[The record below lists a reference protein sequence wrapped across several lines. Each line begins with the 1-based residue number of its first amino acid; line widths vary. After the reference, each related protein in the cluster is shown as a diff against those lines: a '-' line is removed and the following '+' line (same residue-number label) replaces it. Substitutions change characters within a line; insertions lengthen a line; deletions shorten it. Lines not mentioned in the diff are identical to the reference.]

1 MKAYSKS
8 MVIIA
13 AVLLIAAIPLFGGC
27 NGGEVTPTPTPTP
40 VVTEEPT
47 AEPTAEPEVSEFE
60 VVQDAVDTYLTSGST
75 WNIKA
80 SDLFMLINDEEEDND
95 PYIISVR
102 MAEDYAKGHIP
113 GAINIG
119 FGDLFKTETLATLPI
134 DQQIVM
140 YCYTGH
146 SGSQAT
152 AMLGALGYDVVN
164 LLHGM
169 SAWTTDEEIAPY
181 RFNPDTDRSDYVFET
196 EANEATETY
205 SFPVL
210 ENTASTDEVEIVKA
224 AAASYASPK
233 NITASDLYLLL
244 NDEEEDNDPFIV
256 SVRGAED
263 YAKGHIPGA
272 INIGLTTLAQN
283 LDKLPPDEPIVVYC
297 YTGHTG
303 SQATALLNMLG
314 YDATN
319 LRFGMV
325 SWTQDTEVAPYAF
338 DNSTVVDYATVS
350 GTSPM

>member
-1 MKAYSKS
+1 MKVKLWGKAS
-8 MVIIA
+8 VIIL
-13 AVLLIAAIPLFGGC
+13 AVSLLIAIPLLGGC
-27 NGGEVTPTPTPTP
+27 GGGEATPTSTPTP

-47 AEPTAEPEVSEFE
+47 TEPTTQPTAEPEVSEFE
-60 VVQDAVDTYLTSGST
+60 VVQDAVEAYLTSGST

-80 SDLFMLINDEEEDND
+80 SDLFMLLNDEEEDND

-102 MAEDYAKGHIP
+102 KAEHYAKGHIP
-113 GAINIG
+113 GAVNIG
-119 FGDLFKTETLATLPI
+119 FGDLFKAETLATLPQ
-134 DQQIVM
+134 DQQIVV

-146 SGSQAT
+146 TGSQAT
-152 AMLGALGYDVVN
+152 AILGALGYDVVN

-169 SAWTTDEEIAPY
+169 SAWTTDEEIAPS
-181 RFNPDTDRSDYVFET
+181 RFNPDTDRNDYSFET

-205 SFPVL
+205 SFPIL
-210 ENTASTDEVEIVKA
+210 ENTASADETEIVKA
-224 AAASYASPK
+224 AAAAYTSTK
-233 NITASDLYLLL
+233 NMTSSDLFMLL

-256 SVRGAED
+256 SVRKADD

-272 INIGLTTLAQN
+272 VNMGFTSLADN

-319 LRFGMV
+319 LKFGMV
-325 SWTQDTEVAPYAF
+325 SWTQDTEVAPKAF
-338 DNSTVVDYATVS
+338 DNSTVTDYATE
-350 GTSPM
+350 